1 MTQTPDTITTVD
13 LILTLAAVA
22 AVALAVSLP
31 SRRTQVGAFLSLG
44 VILSLIWLRLGS
56 LDVAFAEASL
66 GTGLLS
72 ALLVWLVVEPRTHP
86 DPDRVGRGS
95 GWFTGVAAVLVGALI
110 TLGVAATFL
119 RTEQRLP
126 AWTEAAGAELPAAG
140 LEHDVSAVLLA
151 FRGYDTLLE
160 SAVLLLA
167 GVVVLSLGRDGGLN
181 QASDPQPEL
190 LSILS
195 YFTRLTAP
203 LLLLLGLWLLF
214 AGSSTSGGAFQ
225 SGAIL
230 AGLMILLRTAGVD
243 VAAFTRTWGLPLLVV
258 GVIAFILAGTLG
270 PLAGEAWL
278 SWDMDAAFAV
288 ILTVEVLLTA
298 GIATGLY
305 VLYLGLSDPGGRIR
319 EEVTS

>member
-1 MTQTPDTITTVD
+1 MMQTPDTITAVD

-86 DPDRVGRGS
+86 DARRTSRGS
-95 GWFTGVAAVLVGALI
+95 AWFTGAAAVLVGALI
-110 TLGVAATFL
+110 TLGVTAAFL
-119 RTEQRLP
+119 RTDQRLP
-126 AWTEAAGAELPAAG
+126 AWTAAVDAELPAAG

-167 GVVVLSLGRDGGLN
+167 GVVVLSLSRDGGLN

-190 LSILS
+190 PSILN

-230 AGLMILLRTAGVD
+230 AGLMILLRTAGVN

-258 GVIAFILAGTLG
+258 GVIVFILAGAIA

-288 ILTVEVLLTA
+288 ILTVEVLLTI
-298 GIATGLY
+298 GITTGLY
-305 VLYLGLSDPGGRIR
+305 ALYLGLSDPGRRIR
-319 EEVTS
+319 EDATS

>member
-1 MTQTPDTITTVD
+1 MQTPDTITAVD

-86 DPDRVGRGS
+86 DARRTSRGS
-95 GWFTGVAAVLVGALI
+95 AWFTGAAAVLVGALI
-110 TLGVAATFL
+110 TLGVTAAFL
-119 RTEQRLP
+119 RTDQRLP
-126 AWTEAAGAELPAAG
+126 AWTAAVDAELPAAG

-167 GVVVLSLGRDGGLN
+167 GVVVLSLSRDGGLN

-190 LSILS
+190 PSILN

-230 AGLMILLRTAGVD
+230 AGLMILLRTAGVN

-258 GVIAFILAGTLG
+258 GVIVFILAGAIA

-288 ILTVEVLLTA
+288 ILTVEVLLTI
-298 GIATGLY
+298 GITTGLY
-305 VLYLGLSDPGGRIR
+305 ALYLGLSDPGRRIR
-319 EEVTS
+319 EDATS

>member
-1 MTQTPDTITTVD
+1 MTQSPDTITAVD
-13 LILTLAAVA
+13 LILSLAALA

-31 SRRTQVGAFLSLG
+31 SRRSQVGAFLSLG

-72 ALLVWLVVEPRTHP
+72 ALLVWLVVQPRTRR
-86 DPDRVGRGS
+86 DPGKAGRGS
-95 GWFTGVAAVLVGALI
+95 AWFTGVTAVVIGALI

-126 AWTEAAGAELPAAG
+126 AWAEAVEAQLPAAG

-167 GVVVLSLGRDGGLN
+167 GVVVLSLGRNDGLE
-181 QASDPQPEL
+181 QAADPQPEL
-190 LSILS
+190 PSILS

-243 VAAFTRTWGLPLLVV
+243 AAVFTRTWGLPSLVV
-258 GVIAFILAGTLG
+258 GVVVFILAGALG

-288 ILTVEVLLTA
+288 ILTVEVLLTVS
-298 GIATGLY
+298 IATGLY
-305 VLYLGLSDPGGRIR
+305 VLYLGLNDPGRRIR
-319 EEVTS
+319 EDATT

>member
-1 MTQTPDTITTVD
+1 MIQTPDTITAVD

-56 LDVAFAEASL
+56 LDGAFAEDSL

-86 DPDRVGRGS
+86 DARRTSRGS
-95 GWFTGVAAVLVGALI
+95 VWFTGAAAVLVGALI
-110 TLGVAATFL
+110 TLGVAAAFL
-119 RTEQRLP
+119 RTDQRLP
-126 AWTEAAGAELPAAG
+126 AWTAAVDAELPAAG

-181 QASDPQPEL
+181 QVSDPQPEL
-190 LSILS
+190 PSILD

-230 AGLMILLRTAGVD
+230 AGLMILLRTAGVN

-258 GVIAFILAGTLG
+258 GVIVFILAGAIG

-288 ILTVEVLLTA
+288 ILTVEVLLTI

-305 VLYLGLSDPGGRIR
+305 VLYLGLSDPGRRIR
-319 EEVTS
+319 EEATS

>member
-1 MTQTPDTITTVD
+1 MTQAPDTVAAVD
-13 LILTLAAVA
+13 VVLTLAAVV
-22 AVALAVSLP
+22 AVALAVSSP

-86 DPDRVGRGS
+86 DPGAGAGAS
-95 GWFTGVAAVLVGALI
+95 TWFTGVAAVLVGALI

-167 GVVVLSLGRDGGLN
+167 GVVVLSLGRDGGLDH
-181 QASDPQPEL
+181 AADPQPQL
-190 LSILS
+190 PSILS

-243 VAAFTRTWGLPLLVV
+243 VSAVTRTWGLPLLVV
-258 GVIAFILAGTLG
+258 GVIVFILAGALG
-270 PLAGEAWL
+270 PLAGEEWL
-278 SWDMDAAFAV
+278 SWGMDAAFAV

-298 GIATGLY
+298 GIAAGLY
-305 VLYLGLSDPGGRIR
+305 VLYLALGDPGRRIR
-319 EEVTS
+319 EEATS

>member
-1 MTQTPDTITTVD
+1 MMQTPDTITAVD

-86 DPDRVGRGS
+86 DARRTSRGS
-95 GWFTGVAAVLVGALI
+95 VWFTGAAAVLVGALI
-110 TLGVAATFL
+110 TLGVAAAFL
-119 RTEQRLP
+119 RTDQRLP
-126 AWTEAAGAELPAAG
+126 AWTAAVDAELPAAG

-190 LSILS
+190 PSILN

-230 AGLMILLRTAGVD
+230 AGLMILLRTAGVN

-258 GVIAFILAGTLG
+258 GVIVFILAGAIA

-288 ILTVEVLLTA
+288 ILTVEVLLTI
-298 GIATGLY
+298 GITTGLY
-305 VLYLGLSDPGGRIR
+305 VLYLGLSDPGRRIR
-319 EEVTS
+319 EEATS